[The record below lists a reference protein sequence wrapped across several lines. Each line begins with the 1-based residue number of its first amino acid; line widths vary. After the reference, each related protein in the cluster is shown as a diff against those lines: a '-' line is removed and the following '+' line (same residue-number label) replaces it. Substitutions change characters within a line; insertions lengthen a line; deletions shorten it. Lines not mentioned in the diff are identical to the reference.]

1 MVVIIRVYN
10 FWCGYFDIFS
20 MLEKYFI
27 VEFCISGRNSVFYIY
42 FSYVIFSYVIKS
54 IIFFIFLL

>member
-42 FSYVIFSYVIKS
+42 FSYVIFS
-54 IIFFIFLL
+54 